1 MKNKLIYLAT
11 PYSFIVKSKEI
22 GLTKPDY
29 SKQEREV
36 KQKRFEAVNEV
47 AAKLIKKGFVVVS
60 PISHSHSIAEQCDI
74 DASFETWAQLDFA
87 LIARCDM
94 VFVYCQKGWEDSQ
107 GIKNEINFANK
118 AQLPVMFIDENL
130 TILKAG

>member
-1 MKNKLIYLAT
+1 MKNKLVYLAT

-22 GLTKPDY
+22 GLTMPDY

-47 AAKLIKKGFVVVS
+47 AAKLIKKGFVVIS
-60 PISHSHSIAEQCDI
+60 PISHSHPIAEQCNI
-74 DASFETWAQLDFA
+74 DASFETWAGLDFA

-94 VFVYCQKGWEDSQ
+94 VFVLCLKGWEDSQ
-107 GIKNEINFANK
+107 GVKNEINFATGNHI
-118 AQLPVMFIDENL
+118 PVMFIDENL
-130 TILKAG
+130 NIRCL